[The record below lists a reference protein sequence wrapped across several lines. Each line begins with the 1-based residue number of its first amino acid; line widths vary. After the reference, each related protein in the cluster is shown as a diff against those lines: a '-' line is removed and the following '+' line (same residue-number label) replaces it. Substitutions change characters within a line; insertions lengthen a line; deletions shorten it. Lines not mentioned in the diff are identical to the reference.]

1 MALRCGCPSRTDV
14 AVVTSARSIPESLS
28 SPGLRPLWELSRRR
42 LDRYGLAARGRIAR
56 PDLDQSS
63 ELTLESLLGH
73 GLTKG
78 IDLAEL
84 ETALLA
90 LDVGEDL
97 CDALARLG
105 FPASP
110 AAVRR
115 RAERSRARSSRSALA
130 RAVATWEEPWA
141 PRWADSVVGAGLLS
155 GLDDG
160 DVSRLAEDVRALL
173 DQLDRAITSSPDRS
187 GPSVTSAD
195 GLAVAETAGG
205 FTVSRTELAAALFGS
220 SHALDRGTR
229 LASLVTHALRC
240 RIGEPLDGRE
250 LWEAA
255 GIQMDRVSAPVL
267 AWSVPAMG
275 DSPLDEMMRSAAAG
289 GLPLHVSLL
298 SMLRYSVRVP
308 EGTLVLV
315 VENPRLVEAAAERTL
330 PGCMVAANGNPT
342 TAVTTLLRQMQASG
356 AAIRYHGD
364 FDAAGIG
371 ICRRMHEFGCTPW
384 MMDADD
390 YNDAVR
396 FAEVN
401 GVRLERDTRD
411 CGATPWD
418 PNLQAAFECERFVI
432 HEEFVLDSVLEGFA
446 RQPPGHATGPN
457 CLKRSLN

>member
-1 MALRCGCPSRTDV
+1 M
-14 AVVTSARSIPESLS
+14 TSARSIPESLS
-28 SPGLRPLWELSRRR
+28 SPGLRPLWEASRRR
-42 LDRYGLAARGRIAR
+42 LDRSGPEARGKIAR
-56 PDLDQSS
+56 PDLDQNS
-63 ELTLESLLGH
+63 ELTLESLFGH
-73 GLTKG
+73 RLTKRL
-78 IDLAEL
+78 DLAEL

-97 CDALARLG
+97 CDALTRLG

-115 RAERSRARSSRSALA
+115 RAERSRARSSRAALA

-141 PRWADSVVGAGLLS
+141 PQWADSVVGAGLLS
-155 GLDDG
+155 GLDDVDVARLAAG
-160 DVSRLAEDVRALL
+160 VRKLLDRLDHTDVSPSDSSGSTDPELASLG
-173 DQLDRAITSSPDRS
+173 TSR
-187 GPSVTSAD
+187 TAHRF
-195 GLAVAETAGG
+195 VA
-205 FTVSRTELAAALFGS
+205 SRTELAAALFGS

-229 LASLVTHALRC
+229 LASLVTHALRY
-240 RIGEPLDGRE
+240 RIGEPLDGRD

-255 GIQMDRVSAPVL
+255 RIQMDRVSAPVL
-267 AWSVPAMG
+267 AWSVPAIG
-275 DSPLDEMMRSAAAG
+275 DSPLDEMMRSATAG

-298 SMLRYSVRVP
+298 SLLRYPVKVP

-315 VENPRLVEAAAERTL
+315 VENPRLVEAASERTL

-364 FDAAGIG
+364 FDTAGIG
-371 ICRRMHEFGCTPW
+371 ICRRMHEFGCAPW

-396 FAEVN
+396 LAEVN
-401 GVRLERDTRD
+401 GVRLERDTRH

-432 HEEFVLDSVLEGFA
+432 HEEFVFDSVLEEFA
-446 RQPPGHATGPN
+446 RQPPADRRRP
-457 CLKRSLN
+457 